1 MPEIND
7 EPWRPY
13 LPDYV
18 SLYYVDYQDN
28 LHDSRDGMKL
38 IAQCLKKNNLY
49 PLSENIYD
57 WWDYPEGPYIEEIQK
72 NMAADEIEWDDDW
85 IEEIREA
92 LWDKDESTPIDDL
105 LRNTGD
111 IAMYYDL
118 CDEYGDAWCMTSDE
132 IDDDV
137 AAICGTLNIPLSD
150 EKRVQLVRD
159 VLVNCGGVGGLR
171 IYFNCPLK
179 DAISGDEYAEDKKDF
194 KTIKFKGNYTVSIHN
209 PIEGGGWSEEI
220 ELDCEFEFNRA
231 NLQLADYGDRYTWR
245 SVYGC
250 DPEGDAPIFS
260 MDESESAKVVVES
273 QANAAAEREEEYDR
287 VFKAGGCTFGDMK
300 YTRHRDV
307 YYRND
312 YPCGDICPHCGTF
325 WID

>member
-1 MPEIND
+1 MTETNNEI
-7 EPWRPY
+7 WRPY

-18 SLYYVDYQDN
+18 SLYCVDYRND
-28 LHDSRDGMKL
+28 LHNSRDGMKL
-38 IAQCLKKNNLY
+38 MSQCLSNNNLY
-49 PLSENIYD
+49 PLSEIVFD
-57 WWDYPEGPYIEEIQK
+57 VWDNPEGYYIDEMQDAME
-72 NMAADEIEWDDDW
+72 ADGIEWDDEW
-85 IEEIREA
+85 IGDIREA
-92 LWDKDESTPIDDL
+92 LWDKDESDPVSDL

-111 IAMYYDL
+111 IIMYYDL
-118 CDEYGDAWCMTSDE
+118 CDEYGDAWCKSSDE

-150 EKRVQLVRD
+150 SKRVRLVRD
-159 VLVNCGGVGGLR
+159 ILVNCCGMGGLR
-171 IYFNCPLK
+171 IYFRCPLK
-179 DAISGDEYAEDKKDF
+179 DAISGDEYAEDKEDF

-209 PIEGGGWSEEI
+209 PIEGSGWSEEI
-220 ELDCEFEFNRA
+220 ELDCNFEFNRA

-245 SVYGC
+245 DVYGC

-260 MDESESAKVVVES
+260 MEESESALPVKES
-273 QANAAAEREEEYDR
+273 EANAAAKREEEYDR

-312 YPCGDICPHCGTF
+312 FPCGHICPHCGTF

>member
-1 MPEIND
+1 MSETNN
-7 EPWRPY
+7 ELWRPY

-18 SLYYVDYQDN
+18 NLYYVDY
-28 LHDSRDGMKL
+28 RDDLSEHPKL
-38 IAQCLKKNNLY
+38 LAQCIRKNNIY
-49 PLSENIYD
+49 PLSESIFD
-57 WWDYPEGPYIEEIQK
+57 WWDYPEGPYLEEMQK
-72 NMAADEIEWDDDW
+72 NMEADEIEWDDDW
-85 IEEIREA
+85 KDEICEA

-118 CDEYGDAWCMTSDE
+118 CDEYGNAWCMTSDE

-250 DPEGDAPIFS
+250 DPDGDAPIFS

-312 YPCGDICPHCGTF
+312 FPCGSICPHCGTF